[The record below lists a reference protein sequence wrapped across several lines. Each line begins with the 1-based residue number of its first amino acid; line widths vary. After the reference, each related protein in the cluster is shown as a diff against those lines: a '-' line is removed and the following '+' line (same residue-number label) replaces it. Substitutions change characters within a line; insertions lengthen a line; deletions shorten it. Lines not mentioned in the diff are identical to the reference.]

1 MTATIANYLSDQDFF
16 KELPREYIE
25 FLASKSAWQQFAKD
39 TVLFRIADP
48 ASSFY
53 VVGSGTVHLEIPAI
67 SGPTLEVQH
76 LGADQ
81 ILGWSWLIPPYRWN
95 FNARAETDCEL
106 LVIDGSSV
114 LERCEQD
121 AEFGYQLLKRF
132 SALMSE
138 RLNVARQKMIDQWDP
153 PGFA

>member
-1 MTATIANYLSDQDFF
+1 MTATIANYLSDLDFF

-25 FLASKSAWQQFAKD
+25 FLGSKAEWQRYAEDK
-39 TVLFRIADP
+39 VLFRIGDS

-53 VVGSGTVHLEIPAI
+53 VVGKGAIQLEVPAI
-67 SGPTLEVQH
+67 SGPTLEVEH
-76 LGADQ
+76 LGPDQ
-81 ILGWSWLIPPYRWN
+81 VLGWSWLIPPYRWN
-95 FNARAETDCEL
+95 FNARTEAESEL
-106 LVIDGSSV
+106 LMVEGSPV
-114 LERCEQD
+114 LERCERD

-138 RLNVARQKMIDQWDP
+138 RLNVARQKMIDQWNP